1 MYKLKEIADK
11 VYYVGVNDRQK
22 ALFENMWPLPYGV
35 SYNSYIIKDEKIA
48 LIDTVDFCYTE
59 LYLSKIRAILGNH
72 PIDYL
77 IVNHMEPDH
86 SASIRAIREYYP
98 QVKIVGNSKT
108 IGMIEGFYGICD
120 NFCEIKDGDTL
131 SLGNKNLKFYMTPMV
146 HWPETMMTYCVED
159 KTLFSGDAF
168 GCFGTID
175 GGIIDTEMNTE
186 RYWNEMY
193 RYYSNIVG
201 KYGNPVQTAL
211 KKLRGIDI
219 GMICTTHGPVW

>member
-1 MYKLKEIADK
+1 MSNITEIRPNIF
-11 VYYVGVNDRQK
+11 YVGVNDRTK
-22 ALFENMWPLPYGV
+22 HLFEGLWPLPLGV

-146 HWPETMMTYCVED
+146 HWPETMMTY
-159 KTLFSGDAF
+159 
-168 GCFGTID
+168 
-175 GGIIDTEMNTE
+175 
-186 RYWNEMY
+186 
-193 RYYSNIVG
+193 
-201 KYGNPVQTAL
+201 
-211 KKLRGIDI
+211 
-219 GMICTTHGPVW
+219 